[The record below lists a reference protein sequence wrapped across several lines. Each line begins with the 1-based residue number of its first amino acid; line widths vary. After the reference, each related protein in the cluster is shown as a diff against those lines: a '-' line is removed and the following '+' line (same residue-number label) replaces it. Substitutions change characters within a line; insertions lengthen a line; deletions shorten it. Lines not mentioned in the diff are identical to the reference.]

1 MMRAGAGLH
10 RDNAGREPL
19 EEREQI
25 RPPQAAPQHRATF
38 GIDAVDLKDGLG
50 EIKADGGDGHGGLPK
65 LIETTLHS
73 SVAAEAVHAIK
84 WAVQRSR
91 YMQVEAFAQIDAAES
106 DPLLSIT
113 TQAA

>member
-19 EEREQI
+19 EERKQI
-25 RPPQAAPQHRATF
+25 RPPQPAPQHRATL

-50 EIKADGGDGHGGLPK
+50 EIEADDGDSHGWLPK

-73 SVAAEAVHAIK
+73 NVAAEAVHAIK
-84 WAVQRSR
+84 WQSQHR
-91 YMQVEAFAQIDAAES
+91 YMTLETIAPVAD
-106 DPLLSIT
+106 DPIIGLPL
-113 TQAA
+113 AY

>member
-1 MMRAGAGLH
+1 MMSAGAGLH

-19 EEREQI
+19 EKREQV
-25 RPPQAAPQHRATF
+25 RPPQPAPQHGATF

-50 EIKADGGDGHGGLPK
+50 KIEADGGDGHGWLPK

-73 SVAAEAVHAIK
+73 NVAAEAVHAIK

-91 YMQVEAFAQIDAAES
+91 YMTLETIAP
-106 DPLLSIT
+106 DPG
-113 TQAA
+113 